1 MTNKTEIN
9 LTERL
14 RNHPILKSRVEA
26 ILDIAENTHG
36 DLITAD
42 EAEQC
47 AIEEVR
53 KLGNEVLQ
61 DWAEERVLVSAS
73 ELKNK
78 EKDIVGNGKKNSL
91 AYWFVVAQ

>member
-14 RNHPILKSRVEA
+14 RNHPILKSWVEA

-78 EKDIVGNGKKNSL
+78 EKDIVGNGKKK
-91 AYWFVVAQ
+91 